1 MFITLDFSEVYAGL
15 GLAVLA
21 ASVATPVQFR
31 LYAALPPW
39 PRAIA
44 ASMGSIGFAGLLS
57 LPVATRNGMTET
69 SLFALL
75 GSSLLQA
82 ALLPILFFF
91 ARKG

>member
-31 LYAALPPW
+31 
-39 PRAIA
+39 
-44 ASMGSIGFAGLLS
+44 
-57 LPVATRNGMTET
+57 
-69 SLFALL
+69 
-75 GSSLLQA
+75 A